1 MLTARQGLRALPPLP
16 ALLTLPV
23 VLALLTLC
31 LALPAA
37 SPAQAFPAQAS
48 PAQAS
53 AARAASRNPVVL
65 VHGYNADPGVWGA
78 LRADLRAAGY
88 TDAELFSFGYDT
100 HRSVNEVLAGRLGAY
115 VDQVRRETGAAE
127 VDVVSHSFGSLVSR
141 WYVKFGGG
149 AAAVDHWVSLAG
161 PNRGTSTA
169 WACALWD
176 ERVPP

>member
-1 MLTARQGLRALPPLP
+1 MLTARQGLQALPALP
-16 ALLTLPV
+16 ALLRFPV
-23 VLALLTLC
+23 LLALLTLC

-37 SPAQAFPAQAS
+37 SPAQAS
-48 PAQAS
+48 
-53 AARAASRNPVVL
+53 SRNPVVL

-100 HRSVNEVLAGRLGAY
+100 HQSVNEVLAGRLGAY
-115 VDQVRRETGAAE
+115 VDQVRRETGAAK
-127 VDVVSHSFGSLVSR
+127 VDVVAHSFGSLVSR

-176 ERVPP
+176 QWVPP